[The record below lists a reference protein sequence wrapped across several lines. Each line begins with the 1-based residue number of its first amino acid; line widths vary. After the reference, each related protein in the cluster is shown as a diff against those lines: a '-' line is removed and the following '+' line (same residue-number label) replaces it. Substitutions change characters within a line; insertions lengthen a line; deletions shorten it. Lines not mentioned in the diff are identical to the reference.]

1 MEAMYKEPKSTI
13 QRYCSQLK
21 PYQIHLCLVRIH
33 NNKKKNN
40 GKFQWK
46 YRYIA
51 DIGRNQE
58 TKLRLLGMTNTM
70 DIETEGV

>member
-1 MEAMYKEPKSTI
+1 MEAMYKEPKSII
-13 QRYCSQLK
+13 QRYCSQLAISNPFMSGENPQNK
-21 PYQIHLCLVRIH
+21 
-33 NNKKKNN
+33 NNNN